1 MIQPLYEKINY
12 ISGVP
17 FVFSRFI
24 REYDISKANIS
35 ILYSKG
41 IISEDLYNQLY
52 NSDRMERQIF
62 IGNLQ
67 KQNPKIVK
75 ALQQGIVEAKK
86 NLFLANNLSNE
97 DILTIKNDAV
107 FTIDRDLRYTKFG
120 NIEFKLK
127 NLYTSFMRI
136 DRLEFYYS
144 FNRITKEE
152 KMDVKGLGKKQYLH
166 QEYMTDFIEYIMNS
180 IESGD
185 IENIITNFTSFYRS
199 YINRELPIYYYRE
212 YNPYSYYRI
221 YGTNYCLDYLNNTVD
236 NIMSLDISYNNYILT
251 CIYKYISSIYMN
263 Q

>member
-1 MIQPLYEKINY
+1 MIQSLYEKVNY

-24 REYDISKANIS
+24 REYDISKANIN
-35 ILYSKG
+35 ILYEKG
-41 IISEDLYNQLY
+41 VINKALYDELY
-52 NSDRMERQIF
+52 RSDRMQRQIY

-75 ALQQGIVEAKK
+75 ILQNGIIEAKK
-86 NLFLANNLSNE
+86 NLFLSNNLSRD
-97 DILTIKNDAV
+97 DILAIKNDAV
-107 FTIDRDLRYTKFG
+107 FTIDRELGYRKFG

-144 FNRITKEE
+144 YNRITKEE
-152 KMDVKGLGKKQYLH
+152 KIDIKGLGKNQILH
-166 QEYMTDFIEYIMNS
+166 EDYMTDFIEFIMNS

-185 IENIITNFTSFYRS
+185 IKNIIADFIAFYRS
-199 YINRELPIYYYRE
+199 YINRQLPIFYYRE

-221 YGTNYCLDYLNNTVD
+221 YGTDYCLEHLDNTID
-236 NIMSLDISYNNYILT
+236 NVMALDISYNAYILT
-251 CIYKYISSIYMN
+251 CMYKYISSIYMN

>member
-1 MIQPLYEKINY
+1 MIQPLYEKVNY

-24 REYDISKANIS
+24 REYDISKANIN

-41 IISEDLYNQLY
+41 IINESVYNELY
-52 NSDRMERQIF
+52 NSDRMTRQVY
-62 IGNLQ
+62 IGNLE
-67 KQNPKIVK
+67 KSNPKIVK
-75 ALQQGIVEAKK
+75 ALQIGIIEAKR
-86 NLFLANNLSNE
+86 NLFLSNNLTNE
-97 DILTIKNDAV
+97 DILAIKNDAV
-107 FTIDRDLRYTKFG
+107 FTVDKELRVTKFG

-152 KMDVKGLGKKQYLH
+152 KMDVKGLGKKEYLH
-166 QEYMTDFIEYIMNS
+166 REYMTDFIEYIMNS

-185 IENIITNFTSFYRS
+185 IENIITDFTLFYRS
-199 YINRELPIYYYRE
+199 YVNRELPIYYYRE

-221 YGTNYCLDYLNNTVD
+221 YGTNYCLDYLNNTSD
-236 NIMSLDISYNNYILT
+236 NVMSLDISYNSYILT
-251 CIYKYISSIYMN
+251 CMYKYISSIYMN